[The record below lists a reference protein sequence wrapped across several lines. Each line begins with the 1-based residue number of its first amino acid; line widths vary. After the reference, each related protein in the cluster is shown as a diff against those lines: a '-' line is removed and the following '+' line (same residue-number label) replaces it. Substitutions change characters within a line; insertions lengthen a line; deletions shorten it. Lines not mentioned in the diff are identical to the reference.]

1 MHKEGQ
7 VYKIKPEQEQPGLP
21 VEVVLTKLDVTTGA
35 ATLTSSDGVFESTL
49 EVLETFYV
57 VKEEFNLVT
66 MPKFTVNALEEIIS
80 LFDVYAATES
90 ALAGIQVKTKLLALK
105 DNISKA
111 AGIKA
116 EVVSPLGKK
125 IS

>member
-21 VEVVLTKLDVTTGA
+21 VEVTLTKLDATTGA
-35 ATLTSSDGVFESTL
+35 ATLTSTDGVFESTL

-66 MPKFTVNALEEIIS
+66 MPKLTVSALEEAIA
-80 LFDVYAATES
+80 LFDVYASTQS
-90 ALAGIQVKTKLLALK
+90 ALAGIQVKSKLLALK
-105 DNISKA
+105 ENIAKA

-116 EVVSPLGKK
+116 EVASPLGKK
-125 IS
+125 IA